1 MSHAD
6 DGKPPLSQS
15 TPDSSH
21 LVISSGLE
29 NRSPYTDPPPAYSLE
44 PLQLAE
50 SMGEGKDAGRE
61 DHWDAE
67 SLADNSYSSLSER
80 APLILSTRSAPSCMA
95 KKALLSP
102 GLHVPSKS
110 RNISSGFKYPAILA
124 AYDVCKQDWAR
135 FTQEVTQEAK
145 LSTRQWTI
153 VIGKGVGTFAL
164 TGMMIGVLGAI
175 PAMVVATKSRQRQE
189 ERNLVAAVAP
199 DSQSGLPQK
208 IESWNESFFRPR
220 GLMIRI
226 ELPAE
231 IETLGSCRLP
241 GEPVFERKHPTHSS
255 NGDRKNHP
263 ARGRIVIIPFEK
275 QSPSGRQDQRADDL
289 C

>member
-1 MSHAD
+1 ME
-6 DGKPPLSQS
+6 
-15 TPDSSH
+15 
-21 LVISSGLE
+21 E
-29 NRSPYTDPPPAYSLE
+29 N
-44 PLQLAE
+44 
-50 SMGEGKDAGRE
+50 GRE

-67 SLADNSYSSLSER
+67 PPADYSTLSER
-80 APLILSTRSAPSCMA
+80 APLILSSGSGPSCMA
-95 KKALLSP
+95 KKSLPSP

-124 AYDVCKQDWAR
+124 AYGVGKQDWAR

-145 LSTRQWTI
+145 LSARQWTT

-164 TGMMIGVLGAI
+164 AGMMIGVLGAI
-175 PAMVVATKSRQRQE
+175 PAVVVATKSRQHQE

-208 IESWNESFFRPR
+208 IEWWNESFFRPR

-226 ELPAE
+226 DLPVE
-231 IETLGSCRLP
+231 IGTWGSCRLL
-241 GEPVFERKHPTHSS
+241 GEPVFEDKHPIDSG
-255 NGDRKNHP
+255 NGARKNNP
-263 ARGRIVIIPFEK
+263 VRGRIIVIPFEK
-275 QSPSGRQDQRADDL
+275 QSPSGHQDQHVDDP